1 MCSREECDMG
11 TEPEEVEEQRKKI
24 YGTEKKRHKKK
35 DYHLLDIDMSTV
47 VLKIQ

>member
-1 MCSREECDMG
+1 MD

-35 DYHLLDIDMSTV
+35 DYHIDMSYCTA
-47 VLKIQ
+47 